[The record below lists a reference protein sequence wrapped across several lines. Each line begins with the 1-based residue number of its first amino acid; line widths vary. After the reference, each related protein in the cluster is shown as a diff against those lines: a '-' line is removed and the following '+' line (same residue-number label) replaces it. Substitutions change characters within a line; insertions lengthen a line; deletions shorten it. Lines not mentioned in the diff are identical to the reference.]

1 MNNPY
6 TGTPLPGQPTHSIQG
21 QEIPRLNPSVVPN
34 IPPDMFSFTESCM
47 MKPLMT
53 IPMGFVLG
61 AGFGVFMGSWE
72 GIAPPPLLPGVPMAP
87 SKPIAQEFKAT
98 ARTMG
103 RKARNWSKN
112 FAVVT
117 AVFSGSDCALE
128 RIRAKND
135 MYNSIFAGFFS
146 GAALAIKQGPQAMA
160 FGGIGFA
167 VFSVVIDKFTGRHDG
182 LDGD

>member
-1 MNNPY
+1 MN
-6 TGTPLPGQPTHSIQG
+6 GTPTDQAP
-21 QEIPRLNPSVVPN
+21 QEIQFPTLRPGAVRNLPANPLA
-34 IPPDMFSFTESCM
+34 FTESCM

-53 IPMGFVLG
+53 IPLGFCMGG
-61 AGFGVFMGSWE
+61 AFGVFMGSWE
-72 GIAPPPLLPGVPMAP
+72 GISPPPLLPGVPMAP
-87 SKPIAQEFKAT
+87 PKPFAAEMKAT

-117 AVFSGSDCALE
+117 AVFSGSECALE

-146 GAALAIKQGPQAMA
+146 GAALAIKQGPQAMLA
-160 FGGIGFA
+160 GGCGFA
-167 VFSVVIDKFTGRHDG
+167 LFSVVIDKFTGRHDG
-182 LDGD
+182 H

>member
-1 MNNPY
+1 MN
-6 TGTPLPGQPTHSIQG
+6 GIPGMPGRG
-21 QEIPRLNPSVVPN
+21 QDPSMPRLNYAVTPQ
-34 IPPDMFSFTESCM
+34 IAPDMMQFTESCM

-53 IPMGFVLG
+53 IPLGFVLG

-72 GIAPPPLLPGVPMAP
+72 GIAPPPLLPGIPMAP

-117 AVFSGSDCALE
+117 AVFSGSECALE

-135 MYNSIFAGFFS
+135 MWNSVFAGFFS
-146 GAALAIKQGPQAMA
+146 GAALAVKQGPQAMA
-160 FGGIGFA
+160 FGGVGFA
-167 VFSVVIDKFTGRHDG
+167 VFSVVIDKFTGRHAG
-182 LDGD
+182 LEDED